1 MNEHHSMSGDDN
13 RDTKVRPYGGTI
25 DKINRCETIDEGTS
39 AFMQWL
45 NSEDKKSIN
54 SGNPLILLKFV
65 NDKHTIIHDSLLGVK
80 IDVESNDGIPF
91 CNHCKSDD
99 CAHVGFTICVEQMYG
114 HRRGGDDETV
124 DDILEG

>member
-1 MNEHHSMSGDDN
+1 MTITEI
-13 RDTKVRPYGGTI
+13 RKFRPYGGTI

-80 IDVESNDGIPF
+80 MDAN
-91 CNHCKSDD
+91 
-99 CAHVGFTICVEQMYG
+99 QMMEF
-114 HRRGGDDETV
+114 HFVITANPMTV
-124 DDILEG
+124 HM